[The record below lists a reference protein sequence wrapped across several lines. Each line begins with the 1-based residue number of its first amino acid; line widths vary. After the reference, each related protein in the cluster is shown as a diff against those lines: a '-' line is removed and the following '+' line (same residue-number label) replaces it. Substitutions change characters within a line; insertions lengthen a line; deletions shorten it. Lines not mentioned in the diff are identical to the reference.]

1 MRDLMFNL
9 VLACAICGLVAG
21 AGNLELEEWTMKKFE
36 LTSETRVHLGT
47 TLYRIKALISF
58 RNVSAGDLGGFVEK
72 EENLDQFGSAW
83 VCGNARVSGDA
94 RVYGNAWVSDNA
106 RVGGNAWVYDN
117 ARVSG
122 NAWVYD
128 NARVGGNAR
137 VDKIGSVFWISAIGS
152 RNDTS
157 TFFKCNDGKIRV
169 SCGCFFGDLEE
180 FSAKVK
186 ETHGENEY
194 GRVYMLA
201 IEMAKARISLEGER

>member
-1 MRDLMFNL
+1 
-9 VLACAICGLVAG
+9 
-21 AGNLELEEWTMKKFE
+21 MKKFE

-72 EENLDQFGSAW
+72 EENLDQSGDAWVYGDAMVYGNARVSGDAW
-83 VCGNARVSGDA
+83 VCGNARV
-94 RVYGNAWVSDNA
+94 YGNAW
-106 RVGGNAWVYDN
+106 
-117 ARVSG
+117 
-122 NAWVYD
+122 
-128 NARVGGNAR
+128 

-169 SCGCFFGDLEE
+169 SCGCFFGDLEK

>member
-1 MRDLMFNL
+1 M
-9 VLACAICGLVAG
+9 
-21 AGNLELEEWTMKKFE
+21 ELEESTLKKFE

-72 EENLDQFGSAW
+72 EENLDQIGSAW
-83 VCGNARVSGDA
+83 VSGNARV
-94 RVYGNAWVSDNA
+94 YGNA
-106 RVGGNAWVYDN
+106 RVGGNARVDGNAWVDDN

-122 NAWVYD
+122 NAMVYG
-128 NARVGGNAR
+128 NARVYGNAMVYGNARVYGNAMVDGNAKVGGNAR

-186 ETHGENEY
+186 ETHGDNEY

>member
-1 MRDLMFNL
+1 
-9 VLACAICGLVAG
+9 
-21 AGNLELEEWTMKKFE
+21 MKKFE

-47 TLYRIKALISF
+47 TLYRIRALISF
-58 RNVSAGDLGGFVEK
+58 GDVSAGDLGGFVEK
-72 EENLDQFGSAW
+72 EENLDQSGNAW
-83 VCGNARVSGDA
+83 VDGNACVSGNARVYGDA
-94 RVYGNAWVSDNA
+94 WVYGNAW
-106 RVGGNAWVYDN
+106 
-117 ARVSG
+117 
-122 NAWVYD
+122 
-128 NARVGGNAR
+128 

-152 RNDTS
+152 RNGTS

-201 IEMAKARISLEGER
+201 IEMAKARISLEGEQ

>member
-1 MRDLMFNL
+1 
-9 VLACAICGLVAG
+9 
-21 AGNLELEEWTMKKFE
+21 MKKFE

-83 VCGNARVSGDA
+83 VYGDAWVYGNARVYGDARVCDDAMVYGNAWVYGNARVYGDAWVYGNA
-94 RVYGNAWVSDNA
+94 RVYGNAM
-106 RVGGNAWVYDN
+106 
-117 ARVSG
+117 
-122 NAWVYD
+122 
-128 NARVGGNAR
+128 

>member
-1 MRDLMFNL
+1 
-9 VLACAICGLVAG
+9 
-21 AGNLELEEWTMKKFE
+21 MKKFE

-72 EENLDQFGSAW
+72 EENLDQSGDAWVYGDAMVYGNARVSGDAWVCGDAWVSGDAW
-83 VCGNARVSGDA
+83 VCGNARV
-94 RVYGNAWVSDNA
+94 YGNAW
-106 RVGGNAWVYDN
+106 
-117 ARVSG
+117 
-122 NAWVYD
+122 
-128 NARVGGNAR
+128 

>member
-1 MRDLMFNL
+1 
-9 VLACAICGLVAG
+9 
-21 AGNLELEEWTMKKFE
+21 MKKFE
-36 LTSETRVHLGT
+36 LTSETRVYLGK

-58 RNVSAGDLGGFVEK
+58 GNVSAGDLGGFVEK

-83 VCGNARVSGDA
+83 VCGDACVSGNAWVCGNAWVFGNARVCDNAWVCGNA
-94 RVYGNAWVSDNA
+94 RVYGNAWVF
-106 RVGGNAWVYDN
+106 GNAMVCD
-117 ARVSG
+117 
-122 NAWVYD
+122 
-128 NARVGGNAR
+128 NAR

-186 ETHGENEY
+186 KTHGENEY

-201 IEMAKARISLEGER
+201 IEMAKARISLEGEQ

>member
-1 MRDLMFNL
+1 
-9 VLACAICGLVAG
+9 
-21 AGNLELEEWTMKKFE
+21 MKKFE

-58 RNVSAGDLGGFVEK
+58 GNVSAGDLGGFVEK
-72 EENLDQFGSAW
+72 EENLDQFGS
-83 VCGNARVSGDA
+83 S
-94 RVYGNAWVSDNA
+94 WVSDNA
-106 RVGGNAWVYDN
+106 WVYGD
-117 ARVSG
+117 ARV
-122 NAWVYD
+122 D
-128 NARVGGNAR
+128 GNAR
-137 VDKIGSVFWISAIGS
+137 VDKISSVFWISAIGS

-186 ETHGENEY
+186 KTHGENEY

-201 IEMAKARISLEGER
+201 IEIAKARISLEGEQ

>member
-1 MRDLMFNL
+1 M
-9 VLACAICGLVAG
+9 
-21 AGNLELEEWTMKKFE
+21 
-36 LTSETRVHLGT
+36 
-47 TLYRIKALISF
+47 
-58 RNVSAGDLGGFVEK
+58 
-72 EENLDQFGSAW
+72 
-83 VCGNARVSGDA
+83 
-94 RVYGNAWVSDNA
+94 YGNAWVS
-106 RVGGNAWVYDN
+106 G
-117 ARVSG
+117 
-122 NAWVYD
+122 

-201 IEMAKARISLEGER
+201 IEMAKARISLEGEQ

>member
-1 MRDLMFNL
+1 
-9 VLACAICGLVAG
+9 
-21 AGNLELEEWTMKKFE
+21 MKKFE
-36 LTSETRVHLGT
+36 LTSETRVHLGK

-72 EENLDQFGSAW
+72 EENLDQSGNAW
-83 VCGNARVSGDA
+83 VCDNAM
-94 RVYGNAWVSDNA
+94 VYGNAWVSGNAWVCDNARVYGNARVGGDARVSGNA
-106 RVGGNAWVYDN
+106 RVGGNAW
-117 ARVSG
+117 
-122 NAWVYD
+122 
-128 NARVGGNAR
+128 

-201 IEMAKARISLEGER
+201 IEMAKARISLEGEQ

>member
-1 MRDLMFNL
+1 
-9 VLACAICGLVAG
+9 
-21 AGNLELEEWTMKKFE
+21 MKKFE
-36 LTSETRVHLGT
+36 LTSETRVHLGK

-72 EENLDQFGSAW
+72 EENLDQS
-83 VCGNARVSGDA
+83 
-94 RVYGNAWVSDNA
+94 
-106 RVGGNAWVYDN
+106 GNAWVYDN
-117 ARVSG
+117 AMVYGNAWVSG
-122 NAWVYD
+122 NAWVCDNARVYGNARVGGD
-128 NARVGGNAR
+128 TRVSGNARVGGNAR

-201 IEMAKARISLEGER
+201 IEMAKARISLEGEQ